1 MRVPDGR
8 KVPVTGLAT
17 VTVLALLG
25 AAFYF
30 SPLGDLFDTNLLVS
44 EVRNYSDTWWAPILF
59 MFLYLVLNIF
69 FIPPQ
74 ALSIAAVVAWGW
86 QIGGAVELVVST
98 FTALFPY
105 WIARS
110 AAKTWVEARMRK
122 HERIMEMLARE
133 GFSLLLAMRMIPI
146 IPYTALNYA
155 AGFSTIRTI
164 PYLVATF
171 VGMIPPVFIF
181 AYFVDALLA
190 GLMRPSDIMVRMVAA
205 GVLLALLVLV
215 TRLGTK
221 ALRRRLAGDVPPPEE
236 EVTPQE
242 DREASRRVAGD
253 RD

>member
-1 MRVPDGR
+1 
-8 KVPVTGLAT
+8 VPVKGLT
-17 VTVLALLG
+17 VVTALAAAGALL
-25 AAFYF
+25 YF
-30 SPLGDLFDTNLLVS
+30 SPAGELFDTDLLVS

-59 MFLYLVLNIF
+59 MLLYLVLNIF

-86 QIGGAVELVVST
+86 IVGGAVELVVAT

-110 AAKTWVEARMRK
+110 AARTWVEARLRR
-122 HERIMEMLARE
+122 HERIMEMLQRE
-133 GFSLLLAMRMIPI
+133 GFSLLLAMRLIPL

-155 AGFSTIRTI
+155 AGFSAIRTI

-171 VGMIPPVFIF
+171 IGMIPPVFIF

-190 GLMRPSDIMVRMVAA
+190 GLMQPTDIMVRMVAA
-205 GVLLALLVLV
+205 GILLAILVLI
-215 TRLGTK
+215 TRLGTRM
-221 ALRRRLAGDVPPPEE
+221 LRRRLHVEDDVTVLE
-236 EVTPQE
+236 E
-242 DREASRRVAGD
+242 DRGASPRAAAD

>member
-8 KVPVTGLAT
+8 RVPVKGLTVVTALAT
-17 VTVLALLG
+17 IGAVL
-25 AAFYF
+25 YF
-30 SPLGDLFDTNLLVS
+30 SRLSDLFDTAYIVN
-44 EVRNYSDTWWAPILF
+44 EVRSYSDTWWAPILF
-59 MFLYLVLNIF
+59 LILYLILNVL

-86 QIGGAVELVVST
+86 VVGGAVELIVAT

-110 AAKTWVEARMRK
+110 AAKTWVEARMRR

-133 GFSLLLAMRMIPI
+133 GFSLLLAMRMIAL

-155 AGFSTIRTI
+155 AGFSAIRTI

-171 VGMIPPVFIF
+171 FGMIPPIFIF

-190 GLMRPSDIMVRMVAA
+190 GLMQPTDIMLRMVAA
-205 GVLLALLVLV
+205 GVLLAVLV
-215 TRLGTK
+215 FITRLGTR
-221 ALRRRLAGDVPPPEE
+221 ALRRRLGTT
-236 EVTPQE
+236 VTEPQE
-242 DREASRRVAGD
+242 DRGASPPAVAD